1 MSRATISPIQ
11 IEKHSAFTSEILNTN
26 LFTAVDPTDGA
37 EVTLNHH
44 DERTVI
50 IVQNTAT
57 ASGTVTL
64 KAGNG
69 IQGVCDE
76 VCTIAASSTVLI
88 VPESGRFKVVSGAD
102 KGKLIISASAN
113 TIKVAVIQLP

>member
-1 MSRATISPIQ
+1 MSRATINPIS
-11 IEKHSAFTSEILNTN
+11 IEKHSAFSNAVLNSA
-26 LFTAVDPTDGA
+26 LFTGEEAADGA

-50 IVQNTAT
+50 LVQNTAT
-57 ASGTVTL
+57 APGTVTL

-69 IQGVCDE
+69 IQGVNDE
-76 VCTIAASSTVLI
+76 VCEIAASSTVFI
-88 VPESGRFKVVSGAD
+88 VPESGRFKVVSGTD
-102 KGKLIISASAN
+102 KGKLLITASAN

>member
-1 MSRATISPIQ
+1 MSRATINPIK
-11 IEKHSAFTSEILNTN
+11 IKKHSAFADAVLNSA
-26 LFTAVDPTDGA
+26 LFTAIDATDGA
-37 EVTLNHH
+37 EVVLNHH
-44 DERTVI
+44 DERTLV

-57 ASGTVTL
+57 AAGTVTF

-69 IQGVCDE
+69 IQGVADE
-76 VCTIAASSTVLI
+76 TCQVAGSSTTFI

-102 KGKLIISASAN
+102 KGKLIITGPE

>member
-1 MSRATISPIQ
+1 MSRVTINPIS
-11 IEKHSAFTSEILNTN
+11 IEKHSSFSNAVLNSA
-26 LFTAVDPTDGA
+26 LFTGVDATDGA
-37 EVTLNHH
+37 EVALNHH

-50 IVQNTAT
+50 LVQNTAT
-57 ASGTVTL
+57 TEGTVTL

-69 IQGVCDE
+69 IQGVNDE

-88 VPESGRFKVVSGAD
+88 VPESGRFKVVSGTD
-102 KGKLIISASAN
+102 KGKLLITASAN